1 MQHVQKLGPTIGQN
15 PPLVPLRV
23 TTLHPSLW
31 EQTTR
36 WMQKTFSA
44 ETLVEAG
51 FASATVF
58 LLAVLLVSLARGL
71 EHYTII
77 PWP

>member
-1 MQHVQKLGPTIGQN
+1 MQHVQKFEPLIGQK
-15 PPLVPLRV
+15 PPLAPLRV
-23 TTLHPSLW
+23 TTLRPSLW
-31 EQTTR
+31 EQAKR
-36 WMQKTFSA
+36 WAQRTFTA
-44 ETLVEAG
+44 ETLVEIG

-58 LLAVLLVSLARGL
+58 LLVFLLVGLARGL

>member
-1 MQHVQKLGPTIGQN
+1 MQHVQKLEPALGQN
-15 PPLVPLRV
+15 PSLAPLRV
-23 TTLHPSLW
+23 TTLRPSVW
-31 EQTTR
+31 EQMKR
-36 WMQKTFSA
+36 WAQRTLTA
-44 ETLVEAG
+44 ETLVEIG

-58 LLAVLLVSLARGL
+58 LLVVLLVGLARGL

>member
-1 MQHVQKLGPTIGQN
+1 MKRWAQ
-15 PPLVPLRV
+15 R
-23 TTLHPSLW
+23 TL
-31 EQTTR
+31 T
-36 WMQKTFSA
+36 A
-44 ETLVEAG
+44 ETLVEIG

-58 LLAVLLVSLARGL
+58 LLVVLLVGLARGL

>member
-1 MQHVQKLGPTIGQN
+1 MQHVQKLGPTIGQT
-15 PPLVPLRV
+15 PPLIPLRV
-23 TTLHPSLW
+23 TTLRPSLW
-31 EQTTR
+31 EQTKR
-36 WMQKTFSA
+36 WTQKTFSA
-44 ETLVEAG
+44 ETLVEVG

-58 LLAVLLVSLARGL
+58 LLAILLVSLARGL